1 MNTVEITKMS
11 LVEKLQAMDAI
22 WDSLIHDNLDVKS
35 PEWHGDI
42 LSARKK
48 KIEEG
53 KAEFCSIEELGNY
66 YWDSLLSDIE
76 SLIIFAG
83 IHPKNLGIIECFQ
96 SVFPM
101 QLL

>member
-42 LSARKK
+42 LSTRKK

-53 KAEFCSIEELGNY
+53 KAEFCSIEELRARSTRRILN
-66 YWDSLLSDIE
+66 
-76 SLIIFAG
+76 IF
-83 IHPKNLGIIECFQ
+83 KYFL
-96 SVFPM
+96 M
-101 QLL
+101 R

>member
-53 KAEFCSIEELGNY
+53 KAEFCSIEELRARSTRRILN
-66 YWDSLLSDIE
+66 
-76 SLIIFAG
+76 IF
-83 IHPKNLGIIECFQ
+83 KYFL
-96 SVFPM
+96 M
-101 QLL
+101 R

>member
-53 KAEFCSIEELGNY
+53 KAEFCSIEELRAR
-66 YWDSLLSDIE
+66 STR
-76 SLIIFAG
+76 
-83 IHPKNLGIIECFQ
+83 
-96 SVFPM
+96 
-101 QLL
+101 

>member
-1 MNTVEITKMS
+1 MS

-53 KAEFCSIEELGNY
+53 KAEFCSIEELRARSTRRILN
-66 YWDSLLSDIE
+66 
-76 SLIIFAG
+76 IF
-83 IHPKNLGIIECFQ
+83 KYFL
-96 SVFPM
+96 M
-101 QLL
+101 R